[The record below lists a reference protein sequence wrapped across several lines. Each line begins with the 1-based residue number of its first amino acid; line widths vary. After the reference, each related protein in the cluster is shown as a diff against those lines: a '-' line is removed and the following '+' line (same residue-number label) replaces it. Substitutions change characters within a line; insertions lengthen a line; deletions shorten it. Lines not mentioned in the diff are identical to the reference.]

1 MLNRWDP
8 FREMMTLR
16 DAMNRLLEES
26 FVAPTNRTVAETIY
40 RLPVDV
46 WETPDAFVV
55 QAVVPGLSHEDIDI
69 EYSDGSLVIS
79 GEIPFVEH
87 ENATYHLRER
97 WYGKFQRVLTF
108 PAPIDADKIEAE
120 LENGILTITLPKTED
135 VKPRR
140 ITVKSA

>member
-26 FVAPTNRTVAETIY
+26 FVTPTK
-40 RLPVDV
+40 
-46 WETPDAFVV
+46 
-55 QAVVPGLSHEDIDI
+55 DISI
-69 EYSDGSLVIS
+69 EYGDGSLVIS

-108 PAPIDADKIEAE
+108 PTPIDADKIEAE
-120 LENGILTITLPKTED
+120 LENGILTITLPKTDD